1 MSAFHLDLLDDTVAR
16 LLREDLHEVSPG
28 HCVRLDDV
36 DTADAFRL
44 VKILTKSLPHVDVY
58 VLQGQPSDDHA
69 IDSDRAVELRNR
81 KRRPLLLLVPAGE
94 GHAASSLDNS
104 FKRLPL
110 VELLHRAGQVL
121 DHELRQSDVADE
133 LRILRAQAARRAGTA
148 AWASFLAAVDKQPD
162 EMNLGRQL
170 WRLGLIPDHGQA
182 VIGRLA
188 DNAAAA
194 TEIAHARRPTASVSD
209 RLVAAGLRDSE
220 ERLQLRA
227 FLESK
232 GSPLSNATR
241 WTKLLGDEYSGRLTF
256 ECWPLVDEVE
266 SELTSVAIAPFIKSN
281 NALDA
286 TSKLKFGGDGQL
298 ICQVPEDSHG
308 TVAVK
313 WTTDPPKTSTVANW
327 LLEVLPPEDARSD
340 ETSAIGS
347 AKAAGSKRGAT
358 VKLNVTEDDLAQG
371 SRFVVRLQA
380 LDAHGDRV
388 LLSDDTPAEVDSQ
401 EFEVV
406 VVDSDPAENVRT
418 ASAASLPE
426 AVLRAAIDGLD
437 DRTED
442 LVTWDLSGQIF
453 SVRLGNRRV
462 SQVRVADLLVTLQRR
477 LIEQPGRPLTMSG
490 TVAPGTRLEA
500 QAITDEPLEL
510 PRTLGERRG
519 RVLQALAE
527 AAPRDTAES
536 VEWTDE
542 LRQLVASYLST
553 YRRAL
558 DTTDRDQISALL
570 RLDTLTVHARTAAG
584 PVSGVVILPLHPLR
598 LAWIAGHD
606 DVFRRWAAA
615 LDDLPRSARSATV
628 DLQLARRVTAANLPF
643 MLLSADETPMVYDSE
658 LTHGSALYLPVD
670 RTAAE
675 TAAEVICAALGI
687 IGDGTQERAT
697 SDMVYERVAAFRV
710 SHPGASAL
718 RLLAVNPGSGQLLAG
733 ALRPLVIPGNDDTAE
748 GRRLE
753 IVAYTDQTSFT
764 DPMAAIQDL
773 QRSLRLISRAAQGS
787 HLSPPL
793 SLAVRS
799 TTAILEDETGAHL
812 AVVQNLP
819 TGEVG
824 LTSAT
829 PSRSASFR
837 DLLTP
842 TTTHAV
848 DRDGRPVWC
857 TVAALRPRPANEH
870 GDISATHRAHQGAL
884 ARWMGNGSATPS
896 VDVSLSEER
905 LAQLRSL
912 HERTDWVLTMDRF
925 LGLNLYEDP
934 LSSGIG
940 KSYLLDY
947 APDFV
952 EGMGERLT
960 VTTSHRAEVAVL
972 LASAMRE
979 IGLAAVDASVGDLL
993 EILSVV
999 SGRLALRLLG
1009 ENSLA
1014 REAVSLGAL
1023 VMHLKERGE
1032 LDGVIVVPVDAHP
1045 EIFGPASRDGERARR
1060 CDLLLVRVGQ
1070 RSFRIE
1076 CVEVKARREAVLP
1089 QALADRIADQLLDT
1103 RKLLQARYFAADPPR
1118 VDGELQRARLAN
1130 LLHYYADRACL
1141 HKLIDSERLVDIHR
1155 YIDRVEEQQENPD
1168 ITMRGYVIALDG
1180 DEGFPRRHRDIPIA
1194 VLTAQELGRVGFTTQ
1209 VELSKRKDPDI
1220 PPSTSPEPGPAGG
1233 RTSTVDDIGAP
1244 RHGSKTSASDSCVKR
1259 PATPKDD
1266 SVDGMGGDRRHLN
1279 TAEVTLGSDSSG
1291 RPATWRVST
1300 KGSPHAFIIGI
1311 PGQGKSVTTRKI
1323 VRDFASQGL
1332 PALVF
1337 DFHGDMAADPPAGAA
1352 VIDATHGLPFNPLE
1366 PRTDVTQVANNAAW
1380 EIAEI
1385 MSYVC
1390 GLGEIQRNHVYK
1402 ALQRCYADCGWDGAE
1417 PGQQLPTMSDF
1428 AASLEEVEAQSR
1440 GRNARDRLRPLTDF
1454 GLFRDG
1460 GVVSFDPLSG
1470 GGTIVNVS
1478 GLGLEQVQ
1486 LAAGAFLL
1494 RKVYRE
1500 MFRWGEGGGMRL
1512 AVVLDEAHRLAKD
1525 VTLPKLMKE
1534 GRKYGISVVVA
1545 SQGLEDFRRQVL
1557 ENAGT
1562 KIVFRTNFPASKAV
1576 AGFLRGRA
1584 GQDLSQQIE
1593 QLGVGQAYVATPDEV
1608 QARKIYMHS

>member
-16 LLREDLHEVSPG
+16 LLVEDLRDVAPG
-28 HCVRLDDV
+28 HCVRLDDI
-36 DTADAFRL
+36 DTTDAIRL
-44 VKILTKSLPHVDVY
+44 ANTLTESLPRVDVH
-58 VLQGQPSDDHA
+58 VLQRQPSHDHA

-110 VELLHRAGQVL
+110 VDLLQRAGQVL
-121 DHELRQSDVADE
+121 DRELRQSDIAEE
-133 LRILRAQAARRAGTA
+133 LRILRAQAGRRAGTA
-148 AWASFLAAVDKQPD
+148 AWASFLAAVEQQPD

-170 WRLGLIPDHGQA
+170 WRLGLIPDHGPA
-182 VIGRLA
+182 AIERLA
-188 DNAAAA
+188 RNAAAA
-194 TEIAHARRPTASVSD
+194 TAIAHARRPTASVSD
-209 RLVAAGLRDSE
+209 RLVDAGLRDSE
-220 ERLQLRA
+220 ERLRLRA

-241 WTKLLGDEYSGRLTF
+241 WTKLLGDEHSGRLTF
-256 ECWPLVDEVE
+256 ECWPLVDDVE
-266 SELTSVAIAPFIKSN
+266 SELTSVVIAPFIKAN

-286 TSKLKFGGDGQL
+286 TSKLKFGADGQL

-327 LLEVLPPEDARSD
+327 LLEVLPPEDARSE

-347 AKAAGSKRGAT
+347 AKAAGSKRRAT

-380 LDAHGDRV
+380 LDSHGDRV
-388 LLSDDTPAEVDSQ
+388 LLSDGAPAEVDSQ

-406 VVDSDPAENVRT
+406 VVDGDPTESLRT
-418 ASAASLPE
+418 ASATSLPE
-426 AVLRAAIDGLD
+426 AVLRAAVDGLD

-442 LVTWDLSGQIF
+442 LVTWDLPGQVF

-462 SQVRVADLLVTLQRR
+462 SQIRVSDLLVNLQRR
-477 LIEQPGRPLTMSG
+477 LIEQRARPSALSG

-500 QAITDEPLEL
+500 QSIADVPLEL

-536 VEWTDE
+536 IEWTDE

-558 DTTDRDQISALL
+558 DTTDREQISALL

-598 LAWIAGHD
+598 LAWIATHD
-606 DVFRRWAAA
+606 DVFRRWAAG
-615 LDDLPRSARSATV
+615 LDGLPRSARPAAV
-628 DLQLARRVTAANLPF
+628 DLQLAGRVTAANLPF
-643 MLLSADETPMVYDSE
+643 VLLSADETPMVYDSE
-658 LTHGSALYLPVD
+658 LTHGTALYLPVD
-670 RTAAE
+670 RAAAE
-675 TAAEVICAALGI
+675 TAADVISAALGI
-687 IGDGTQERAT
+687 VREGAQERAA
-697 SDMVYERVAAFRV
+697 SDMVLERIAAFRAA
-710 SHPGASAL
+710 HPGGSAL
-718 RLLAVNPGSGQLLAG
+718 RLLAVNPGSGRLLAG
-733 ALRPLVIPGNDDTAE
+733 ALRPLVIPGSEDAPE
-748 GRRLE
+748 GQRLE
-753 IVAYTDQTSFT
+753 VVAYTDQTSFT
-764 DPMAAIQDL
+764 DPMAPVQDL

-793 SLAVRS
+793 SLAVRA
-799 TTAILEDETGAHL
+799 TKAILEDETGAHL

-819 TGEVG
+819 TGKLG
-824 LTSAT
+824 LTSAP

-848 DRDGRPVWC
+848 ERDGRLVWRN
-857 TVAALRPRPANEH
+857 VAALRPRPANEH

-884 ARWMGNGSATPS
+884 ARWMGDASATPS
-896 VDVSLSEER
+896 VDVTLNEDRLS
-905 LAQLRSL
+905 QLRSL
-912 HERTDWVLTMDRF
+912 HERTDWVLTVDRF

-934 LSSGIG
+934 LSSGFD
-940 KSYLLDY
+940 SAYLLDY

-952 EGMGERLT
+952 EGMGERLS
-960 VTTSHRAEVAVL
+960 VTTSHRAEVAAL

-979 IGLAAVDASVGDLL
+979 LGLAAIDASVGDLL
-993 EILSVV
+993 ETLSVV

-1009 ENSLA
+1009 ENTLA

-1023 VMHLKERGE
+1023 VMHLRQRGE
-1032 LDGVIVVPVDAHP
+1032 LDGVIVIPVDAHP
-1045 EIFGPASRDGERARR
+1045 EIFGPTSRDGERARR

-1076 CVEVKARREAVLP
+1076 CVEVKARREAFLP
-1089 QALADRIADQLLDT
+1089 QALADRIADQLMDT
-1103 RKLLQARYFAADPPR
+1103 RKLLQARYFATDPPR

-1130 LLHYYADRACL
+1130 LLHYYADRASV
-1141 HKLIDSERLVDIHR
+1141 HKLIDSARLVDIHR
-1155 YIDRVEEQQENPD
+1155 YVDRIEEQQENPD

-1180 DEGFPRRHRDIPIA
+1180 DEGFPRKHRDIPMA

-1209 VELSKRKDPDI
+1209 MELSKRDELDN
-1220 PPSTSPEPGPAGG
+1220 PPSTRPEPGSGDDA
-1233 RTSTVDDIGAP
+1233 STVNGSGAADQGDEAAAP
-1244 RHGSKTSASDSCVKR
+1244 NPGVKIPL
-1259 PATPKDD
+1259 PADDD
-1266 SVDGMGGDRRHLN
+1266 SADGADGDRGHLN
-1279 TAEVTLGSDSSG
+1279 TVEVTLGADGSG
-1291 RPATWRVST
+1291 LPATWRVST

-1323 VRDFASQGL
+1323 IRDFASQGL

-1352 VIDATHGLPFNPLE
+1352 VINATEGLPFNPLE
-1366 PRTDVTQVANNAAW
+1366 PRTDVAQAANNAAW

-1402 ALQRCYADCGWDGAE
+1402 ALQRCYAECGWEGVE
-1417 PGQQLPTMSDF
+1417 PGQQLPNMSDF
-1428 AASLEEVEAQSR
+1428 AAALEEVEAQSR

-1460 GVVSFDPLSG
+1460 DTGSFNPMSG
-1470 GGTIVNVS
+1470 GGVVVDVS

-1576 AGFLRGRA
+1576 AGYLRGRA

-1608 QARKIYMHS
+1608 QARRIYMNP